1 MAAPLNIRE
10 FMAFR
15 AVMMAGTTT
24 GAARALNLSQPS
36 VSRLINELEARL
48 RLVLFRRERSRLIP
62 TDDARALLD
71 EVERA
76 FDGLQQLSDFTG
88 RMHQS
93 DARPIR
99 FVISPSLS
107 ARFTP
112 TAIAAFA
119 RQYPKVRVM
128 IDMRTADYAAELIA
142 GDQADLAVSLL
153 PVTHPGVDVVPL
165 IDVPTV
171 CVLPKKH
178 RLAKRAV
185 IRPADLAQEPLITI
199 ARRYPARARLDK
211 VFEASGVTPDIR
223 IETSTSAAAC
233 GCSAAGLGVALINAF
248 MASEFASSDVVLRRF
263 DPLVP
268 NSFGIIKAHRPPSK
282 AVAAFIAAL
291 RKAAIDQVGRH
302 RLT

>member
-1 MAAPLNIRE
+1 MVAPLNIRE

-36 VSRLINELEARL
+36 VSRLINDLEARL
-48 RLVLFRRERSRLIP
+48 RLVLFRRERSRLVP
-62 TDDARALLD
+62 TDEALALLD

-76 FDGLQQLSDFTG
+76 FSGLQQLSDFTG
-88 RMHQS
+88 RMRQS

-99 FVISPSLS
+99 LVISPSLS

-112 TAIAAFA
+112 TAVAAFA
-119 RQYPKVRVM
+119 RQYPDVHTV
-128 IDMRTADYAAELIA
+128 IDMRTAEYAAELIA
-142 GDQADLAVSLL
+142 GDQADFAVSLL
-153 PVTHPGVDVVPL
+153 PVSHPGVDVLPL

-171 CVLPKKH
+171 CVLPKRH
-178 RLAKRAV
+178 RLAKKTA
-185 IRPADLAQEPLITI
+185 IRPSDLKDEPLITI

-211 VFEASGVTPDIR
+211 VFEASGIVPNIR

-233 GCSAAGLGVALINAF
+233 GCSAAGLGIALINAF
-248 MASEFASSDVVLRRF
+248 MASEFASDGVVLRRF
-263 DPLVP
+263 EPTVP
-268 NSFGIIKAHRPPSK
+268 NSFGIIKAHRPPGK
-282 AVAAFIAAL
+282 AQAAFIAVL

>member
-1 MAAPLNIRE
+1 MALPLNIRE

-24 GAARALNLSQPS
+24 GAAKALNLSQPS

-48 RLVLFRRERSRLIP
+48 GLTLFRRERSRLRP
-62 TDDARALLD
+62 TDDALALLD

-88 RMHQS
+88 RLGRS
-93 DARPIR
+93 EKRPIR
-99 FVISPSLS
+99 LVISPSLS

-119 RQYPKVRVM
+119 KQQPDVRIV
-128 IDMRTADYAAELIA
+128 IDMRTTEYAAELVA

-153 PVTHPGVDVVPL
+153 PVSHPGVAVMPL

-171 CVLPKKH
+171 CVLPRRH
-178 RLAKRAV
+178 RLAKKTAL
-185 IRPADLAQEPLITI
+185 RPADLQGEPLITI

-211 VFEASGVTPDIR
+211 VFEASGIAPDIR
-223 IETSTSAAAC
+223 IETSNSAAAC
-233 GCSAAGLGVALINAF
+233 GCSAAGLGVALINAL
-248 MASEFASSDVVLRRF
+248 MASEFASPDLVLRRF
-263 DPLVP
+263 EPTVP
-268 NSFGIIKAHRPPSK
+268 NSFGIIRAHRPPSR
-282 AVAAFIAAL
+282 ALSAFIAAL
-291 RKAAIDQVGRH
+291 KKAAIDQVGRH

>member
-1 MAAPLNIRE
+1 MVAPLNIRE

-36 VSRLINELEARL
+36 VSRLINDLEARL
-48 RLVLFRRERSRLIP
+48 RLVLFRRERSRLVP
-62 TDDARALLD
+62 TDEARALLD

-88 RMHQS
+88 RMGTS

-99 FVISPSLS
+99 LVISPSLS

-112 TAIAAFA
+112 AAVAAFT
-119 RQYPKVRVM
+119 RQYPDVRVF
-128 IDMRTADYAAELIA
+128 IDMRTAEYAAELIA

-153 PVTHPGVDVVPL
+153 PVSHPGVDVVPL

-171 CVLPKKH
+171 CVLPRGH
-178 RLAKRAV
+178 RLAKRTV
-185 IRPADLAQEPLITI
+185 IRPGDLAQEPLITI

-211 VFEASGVTPDIR
+211 VFEASGITPNIR

-233 GCSAAGLGVALINAF
+233 GCSAAGLGIALINAF
-248 MASEFASSDVVLRRF
+248 MASEFAASDVVLRRF
-263 DPLVP
+263 EPTVP
-268 NSFGIIKAHRPPSK
+268 NSFGIIKAHRPSSK
-282 AVAAFIAAL
+282 AQAAFIAAL
-291 RKAAIDQVGRH
+291 RKAAIDQVGKH
-302 RLT
+302 RLI